1 MRVNHH
7 HCRVKKVAFLAFLW
21 PSWGFK
27 RPKYY
32 ICIVLYLIVF
42 HGISRSSS
50 FLWRTGKLSCS
61 ASSHLVQ
68 LGSFVLSFFC
78 TIFAEIS
85 YSFCSAFSC
94 PPSLR
99 ETYVNS
105 WKTHHGDGDD
115 DADDDMMVMTAFPMV
130 QVKRNRPK
138 FYGNISKLPIFFS
151 PLWSQLVWRK
161 KVGKTS
167 C

>member
-68 LGSFVLSFFC
+68 LGSFVLSFFLHN
-78 TIFAEIS
+78 
-85 YSFCSAFSC
+85 FCRNFVQFLFSLLLS
-94 PPSLR
+94 PQPSGKHMLTP
-99 ETYVNS
+99 E
-105 WKTHHGDGDD
+105 KHI
-115 DADDDMMVMTAFPMV
+115 MVMVMMMPMMIWWWWRLFLWFRWSV
-130 QVKRNRPK
+130 IDQSFMGTYRNCQ
-138 FYGNISKLPIFFS
+138 FFS
-151 PLWSQLVWRK
+151 APSEV
-161 KVGKTS
+161 S
-167 C
+167 